1 MKDKIHDPYRMI
13 LQIIDCVK
21 LTKTIQDKNKLTK
34 YGKLWFHRN
43 NVYMRK
49 SWRRPVPE
57 KYQKIIREIYEE
69 HKHEESLLVKQI
81 DRLLKKDL
89 QKEKE

>member
-1 MKDKIHDPYRMI
+1 
-13 LQIIDCVK
+13 
-21 LTKTIQDKNKLTK
+21 
-34 YGKLWFHRN
+34 
-43 NVYMRK
+43 
-49 SWRRPVPE
+49 VPE